1 MAAAAN
7 REKYWHDH
15 VAREHYK
22 STLNRQKLL
31 SSSSSSSSL
40 SKLKLG
46 PHDIKS
52 CSLNYSASPT
62 STSRAGWPQSS
73 VHTSSSTQQKLWE
86 ETISFGRS

>member
-1 MAAAAN
+1 MSLQD

-52 CSLNYSASPT
+52 CSLNYS
-62 STSRAGWPQSS
+62 GWPQSS